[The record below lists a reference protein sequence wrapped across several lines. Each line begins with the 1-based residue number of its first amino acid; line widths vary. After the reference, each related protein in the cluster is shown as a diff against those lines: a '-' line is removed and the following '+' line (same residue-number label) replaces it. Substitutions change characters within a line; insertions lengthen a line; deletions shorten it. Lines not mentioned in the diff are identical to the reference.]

1 MKSRNVLVRVM
12 VLGTAVSILAAC
24 GLDIPKEKQTSFET
38 ITVKKS
44 DVELPMKFSAKL
56 KGQSDVT
63 ITPQVSGQLMRI
75 CVSEGQRVSKGQTL
89 FIIDSR
95 NAQHEVEAARANSSR
110 LHRPTSRQLRHRPT
124 APSWSMRATRT
135 CSTRR
140 L

>member
-1 MKSRNVLVRVM
+1 MKKTNALVGVLA
-12 VLGTAVSILAAC
+12 LFTTIGCLTAC
-24 GLDIPKEKQTSFET
+24 GLDIPKEKLTSFET

-75 CVSEGQRVSKGQTL
+75 CVTEGQRVSKGQTL

-95 NAQHEVEAARANSSR
+95 NAQHEVEAARANLQAAQANLSAAQAQANSAK
-110 LHRPTSRQLRHRPT
+110 LEYESN
-124 APSWSMRATRT
+124 
-135 CSTRR
+135 
-140 L
+140 